1 MLQVATGLACCLAA
15 AFNIPVV
22 YYVCSAG
29 LGVTHG
35 GILAIKGAFIIHIYP
50 PDVIEYLYGLSGAVA
65 CIGSFTFPLAGGY
78 IQKYYGGSYGLYFFG
93 AAAIAG
99 GLMLVIAG
107 LFRRD
112 LWMS

>member
-65 CIGSFTFPLAGGY
+65 GIGSYTFPLAGGY
-78 IQKYYGGSYGLYFFG
+78 TRSTMEAVMDFTSLALLQ
-93 AAAIAG
+93 
-99 GLMLVIAG
+99 
-107 LFRRD
+107 
-112 LWMS
+112 